1 MLATKDEAPG
11 LRLAENFR
19 NIFSANCVFS
29 NAKTQLKR
37 YTTEIIIQLL
47 YMQF

>member
-19 NIFSANCVFS
+19 NIFSANCVF
-29 NAKTQLKR
+29 K
-37 YTTEIIIQLL
+37 
-47 YMQF
+47 